1 MNIFNEFI
9 FKRTYAKFLENENR
23 RENWD
28 ETVKR
33 YIDYLFEDTYDD
45 FKNKYKD
52 RCYDYI
58 LNLKVM
64 PSMRMLMTAGDAHRR
79 ENISGYNCCF
89 LSIENMKAF
98 SELMYILMNGT
109 GCGYSVEKKYVEKL
123 PNLPTEYKHINLE
136 ILIDD
141 SKLGWAEA
149 YNKHIE
155 LLYNGEVA
163 TFNYRNIRK
172 KGTPLKTMGGYAS
185 GHEVLRDLIEFTS
198 NLFIACKSRKLKP
211 IECHSLC
218 CKIASIIVVGGVRR
232 SALISFSDLDDEEMA
247 KAKSND
253 WFLNNVHYSL
263 ANNSAVY
270 HKKPSLDE
278 FIKEYHT
285 IYKSYSGERGFY
297 NLDAINKKIDNVER
311 RRNINKDYT
320 EFYTNPCC
328 EIILRGNGE
337 FCNLTEVILRKDD
350 KENDIFKK
358 IEIATIL
365 GTLQS
370 RYTNFQFLNS
380 QFKKNCEE
388 ERLLGVSLTG
398 IFDNELTLNPTSEFL
413 ELLRDY
419 AIEINKVI
427 SFELGINQSVS
438 ISCIKP
444 SGSVSALCGT
454 SSGLHPAYAKYY
466 IRNVRVSKSDA
477 ICNILIKNNI
487 PYETDFYS
495 GDNYVFS
502 FYMKSDSILT
512 TKELKATD
520 HLNLWMMYN
529 KHFCEHKPSI
539 TINYTDEEFLDL
551 GSMIYNNFDEITG
564 IALLPK
570 SNTTYKQM
578 PFTEI
583 TEEEFNEGFKKQ
595 PISINWNIENDN
607 KFNINM
613 DSIQCMGSNCDLE

>member
-9 FKRTYAKFLENENR
+9 FKRTYAKFLEKENR

-28 ETVKR
+28 ETVER
-33 YIDYLFEDTYDD
+33 YINYLFEDTYDD

-52 RCYDYI
+52 RCHDYI
-58 LNLKVM
+58 LNFKVM
-64 PSMRMLMTAGDAHRR
+64 PSMRMLMTAGEAHRR
-79 ENISGYNCCF
+79 ENINGYNCCF
-89 LSIENMKAF
+89 LSISKIKAF

-109 GCGYSVEKKYVEKL
+109 GCGYSVEKKYIDKL
-123 PNLPTEYKHINLE
+123 PDLPTEYKHINLE

-155 LLYNGEVA
+155 LLYKGEIA

-198 NLFIACKSRKLKP
+198 NLFIGCKTRKLKT

-232 SALISFSDLDDEEMA
+232 SALISFSDLDDDEMA
-247 KAKSND
+247 KAKSDD
-253 WFLNNVHYSL
+253 WYIRNVHYALS
-263 ANNSAVY
+263 NNSAVY

-297 NLDAINKKIDNVER
+297 NIDAINKKIDKVER
-311 RRNINKDYT
+311 RRNVNKDYR
-320 EFYTNPCC
+320 EFLTNPCC
-328 EIILRGNGE
+328 EVVLRADGE
-337 FCNLTEVILRKDD
+337 FCNLTEVIIRKED
-350 KENDIFKK
+350 KENDIYKK

-370 RYTNFQFLNS
+370 RYTNFQFLDPE
-380 QFKKNCEE
+380 FKINCEN
-388 ERLLGVSLTG
+388 ERLLGVSMTG
-398 IFDNELTLNPTSEFL
+398 IFDNELTLNPTEEFL

-419 AIEINKVI
+419 AVEVNKNVAFEI
-427 SFELGINQSVS
+427 GINQSVA
-438 ISCIKP
+438 ITCVKP
-444 SGSVSALCGT
+444 SGTVSALCGT

-466 IRNVRVSKSDA
+466 IRNVRVSKSDP

-495 GDNYVFS
+495 SDNYVFS
-502 FYMKSDSILT
+502 FYIKSDSILT

-520 HLNLWMMYN
+520 HLKLWMMYN

-539 TINYTDEEFLDL
+539 TINYDDNEFLDL

-583 TEEEFNEGFKKQ
+583 TKEEYDERIKKQ
-595 PISINWNIENDN
+595 PTSINWNIENDN